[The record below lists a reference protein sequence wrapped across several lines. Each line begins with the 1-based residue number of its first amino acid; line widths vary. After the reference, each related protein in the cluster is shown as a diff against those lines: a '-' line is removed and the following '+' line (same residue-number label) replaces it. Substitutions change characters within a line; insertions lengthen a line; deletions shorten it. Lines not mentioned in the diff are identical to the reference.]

1 MSDHTDQPPALLRR
15 RAFTTAGLLA
25 LAGCGGGGSGNG
37 SDGTGAEPGSL
48 RSLNIASRSTATTY
62 PLSIYVPPAG
72 SARAQDLPVVYA
84 LDGETWFQTLVGLM
98 QTAPVPAIVVAVHT
112 AGQRTRDFVP
122 VNTCTSGG
130 GGEGRFLDFLR
141 QELQPYV
148 AANVGGNP
156 ARQVLFGHSHGGS
169 FVLHALFAEPPG
181 AHGFQAYL
189 ASDASIGCM
198 ASTVHGWEQAYA
210 AAHATLPVRLHLS
223 HASAGNHQANLDFAA
238 ALKRRTYGGLVLA
251 DQAYAGTHLGIV
263 PQALADGIGFALAT
277 AR

>member
-1 MSDHTDQPPALLRR
+1 MTDHTDQRPALPTR

-25 LAGCGGGGSGNG
+25 LAGCGGGGA
-37 SDGTGAEPGSL
+37 GTGEPASDPGSI
-48 RSLNIASRSTATTY
+48 RTPSLASRSTGTTY
-62 PLSIYVPPAG
+62 PLSIYMPPAG
-72 SARAQDLPVVYA
+72 STRPQDLPVVYA

-98 QTAPVPAIVVAVHT
+98 QTTPVPAIVVAVHT
-112 AGQRTRDFVP
+112 AGLRARDFVP

-130 GGEGRFLDFLR
+130 GGESRFLAFLR

-148 AANVGGNP
+148 AAQVGGNP

-181 AHGFQAYL
+181 GHGFQAYL

-198 ASTVHGWEQAYA
+198 PSTVYGWEQAYA

-223 HASAGNHQANLDFAA
+223 CATAGNHQVNLDYAA
-238 ALKRRTYGGLVLA
+238 ALKRRAYGGLMLA
-251 DQAYAGTHLGIV
+251 DPAYAGTHLGIV
-263 PQALADGIGFALAT
+263 PQALADGIGFALAGP
-277 AR
+277 R